1 MPNDSPMPDAPMSPV
16 MAFVALFDDD
26 YPGLALRADHR
37 PGCRRLRVHGQR
49 RPCEDRQQ
57 QQQQELSHIPS

>member
-1 MPNDSPMPDAPMSPV
+1 MPDAPMSPV

-57 QQQQELSHIPS
+57 QQQ